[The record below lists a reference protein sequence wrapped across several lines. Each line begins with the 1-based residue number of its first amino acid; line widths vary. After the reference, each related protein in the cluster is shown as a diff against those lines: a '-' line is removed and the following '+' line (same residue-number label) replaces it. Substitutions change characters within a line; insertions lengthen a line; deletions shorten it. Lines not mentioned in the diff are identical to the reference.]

1 MKKVL
6 REETVLFISVLK
18 WIILATFIGI
28 IVGLSTTVFL
38 KILNLSIRITTS
50 HPYYFLIL
58 PFALFINSLFLYKI
72 FATHNVCS
80 TDKVIEVI
88 HKRESISIISILKAF
103 FLPILTI
110 ASGGSAGKEAPC
122 ADVGAGLGSVIGR
135 VLKLSSEDQT
145 KLAICGVSAGFA
157 SVFGTP
163 IAGAIFGV
171 EVLYVG
177 SITYDVLLPSFIAGI
192 VSYHVSSLLGIT
204 YFYHPIKFIPV
215 FSESFMIKVI
225 IGGIFFG
232 ICSRLLIEIMSRLK
246 KFEKGILLEKPLKA
260 LLGGVTLIILT
271 LIFSNQYLG
280 LGIETIQKVLEGGQ
294 VAWYAFILKIIFT
307 SITLNFGGSG
317 GIVTPIFFIGATSGS
332 LFAKLLG
339 LNSSTFSVIGL
350 VALLAGAANTPIA
363 ASIMGVELFGANIA
377 PYASVACVISFIMTG
392 HTSVYPSQILAIRKS
407 TSIETEIGHEIES
420 VTPIVKPRRK
430 SLTYIGLKIAEKV
443 WKKVSKEK

>member
-6 REETVLFISVLK
+6 REETVLFISILK
-18 WIILATFIGI
+18 WVILATFIGI
-28 IVGLSTTVFL
+28 IVGLSTALFL

-50 HPYYFLIL
+50 CPYYYLIL
-58 PFALFINSLFLYKI
+58 PFALFINSLFLNKI

-88 HKRESISIISILKAF
+88 HKRESISIISVLKSF

-122 ADVGAGLGSVIGR
+122 ADVGAGLGSVIAR
-135 VLKLSSEDQT
+135 ALKLTDEDQT
-145 KLAICGVSAGFA
+145 KLVICGISAGFA

-177 SITYDVLLPSFIAGI
+177 SILYEVLLPSFIAGI
-192 VSYHVSSLLGIT
+192 ISYHVTSFLGIT

-215 FSESFMIKVI
+215 FSGLFLIKVI
-225 IGGIFFG
+225 LGGIFFG
-232 ICSRLLIEIMSRLK
+232 ICSRLLIEIMRLLK
-246 KFEKGILLEKPLKA
+246 KFDEGLYLWKPWKA
-260 LLGGVTLIILT
+260 LIGGFILIILT
-271 LIFSNQYLG
+271 IIFSDQYLG
-280 LGIETIQKVLEGGQ
+280 LGIETIQNVLEGGE
-294 VAWYAFILKIIFT
+294 VIWYAFILKIIFT

-317 GIVTPIFFIGATSGS
+317 GIVTPIFFIGATSGV
-332 LFAKLLG
+332 LYAKLLG
-339 LNSSTFSVIGL
+339 LDSSTFSAIGL

-363 ASIMGVELFGANIA
+363 ASIMGVELFGASIA
-377 PYASVACVISFIMTG
+377 PYASIACVISFIMTG
-392 HTSVYPSQILAIRKS
+392 HRSVYPSQILAIRKS
-407 TSIETEIGHEIES
+407 TSIEAEIGHKIES

-443 WKKVSKEK
+443 RKMVNKEK

>member
-1 MKKVL
+1 M
-6 REETVLFISVLK
+6 
-18 WIILATFIGI
+18 
-28 IVGLSTTVFL
+28 
-38 KILNLSIRITTS
+38 
-50 HPYYFLIL
+50 
-58 PFALFINSLFLYKI
+58 
-72 FATHNVCS
+72 
-80 TDKVIEVI
+80 
-88 HKRESISIISILKAF
+88 
-103 FLPILTI
+103 
-110 ASGGSAGKEAPC
+110 
-122 ADVGAGLGSVIGR
+122 IGR

-225 IGGIFFG
+225 LGGVFFG

-260 LLGGVTLIILT
+260 LLGGVILIALT

-317 GIVTPIFFIGATSGS
+317 GIVTPIFFIGATSGA

-339 LNSSTFSVIGL
+339 LNSSTFSAIGL
-350 VALLAGAANTPIA
+350 VAVLAGAANTPIA

-443 WKKVSKEK
+443 WKKVNKEK